1 MTLSDK
7 QTFAVLMAE
16 LGIATGKADITKQV
30 MAVYF
35 EDLSNFSIEVVAE
48 AIGKLR
54 KTEKKFPPVGL
65 IRETANACRPQNQQQ
80 IPRFSLADVKPNS
93 ELGKVCMA
101 NINAL
106 FRGDNPISKRDFLLE
121 SARIADR
128 FNQPEIQEW
137 VEMEW
142 SMAYGES

>member
-35 EDLSNFSIEVVAE
+35 EDLSNFSIEVVTE
-48 AIGKLR
+48 AIGRAR
-54 KTEKKFPPVGL
+54 KSEKKFPSVGL
-65 IRETANACRPQNQQQ
+65 LREIANSCRPQNQQQ

-93 ELGKVCMA
+93 ELGKACIA
-101 NINAL
+101 NIDAL
-106 FRGDNPISKRDFLLE
+106 FNGSIDKREFLLE
-121 SARIADR
+121 SARIADK

-137 VEMEW
+137 VDAEW
-142 SMAYGES
+142 EAQPDPF